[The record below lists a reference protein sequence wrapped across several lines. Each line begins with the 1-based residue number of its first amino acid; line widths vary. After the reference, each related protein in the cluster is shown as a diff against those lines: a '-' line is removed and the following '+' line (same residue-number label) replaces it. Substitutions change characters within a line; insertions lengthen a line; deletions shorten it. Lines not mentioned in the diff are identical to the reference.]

1 MTGLTVPREIDE
13 LGPEVA
19 ARVTA
24 LVEAAEERQS
34 REAEQA
40 VEQALAIVPKPLR
53 GLVRKVLLG

>member
-1 MTGLTVPREIDE
+1 MTGLTVPREINE